1 MPNLLTGKKVLVTG
15 AGRGIGVAIALELA
29 REGAEVALLYRNS
42 RTLAEETATQIRQSG
57 GIAFCVQADLL
68 DETQTKQSC
77 DEAIQQLGGLDI
89 LIANAAGFGPATPL
103 DQSDWAAIADEF
115 EAVVKPVVTP
125 TKAVLPTLLAQGSGS
140 LIYLTATMLHRPAV
154 GFGAH
159 AMAKAAVLAYARTL
173 AKELGPSHIRVNA
186 VAPGMAMTE
195 FSHSL
200 PPKRMEAVR
209 NATPLRTLA
218 EPEDVARLVVLLCT
232 PLAGILTGAELA
244 ADGGLAMP
252 L

>member
-1 MPNLLTGKKVLVTG
+1 VTG
-15 AGRGIGVAIALELA
+15 AGRGIGVAIAQELA
-29 REGAEVALLYRNS
+29 LEGADVCLLYRNS
-42 RTLAEETATQIRQSG
+42 RTLAEETATQIRHNG
-57 GIAFCVQADLL
+57 GVAFCVQTDLL
-68 DETQTKQSC
+68 NEAQTKQACSI
-77 DEAIQQLGGLDI
+77 AIEKLGGLDI
-89 LIANAAGFGPATPL
+89 LIANAAGFGPAMPL
-103 DQSDWAAIADEF
+103 EQSDWGAIISEF

-125 TKAVLPTLLAQGSGS
+125 THAVLPTFLAQGSGS
-140 LIYLTATMLHRPAV
+140 LIYLTSTMLHRPAT

-173 AKELGPSHIRVNA
+173 AKELGPAGIRVNA

-195 FSHSL
+195 FSQSL
-200 PPKRMEAVR
+200 PQERIEAVR

-218 EPEDVARLVVLLCT
+218 TPEDVARLVVLLCT
-232 PLAGILTGAELA
+232 PLANILTGAELA